1 MKMKQKMGFVQI
13 QKVRETVF
21 VLCRKLK
28 VEIDGLDFRE
38 LLRTVSVEP
47 SNGLGGLDVG
57 RD

>member
-1 MKMKQKMGFVQI
+1 MKQRMSFVQI

-28 VEIDGLDFRE
+28 VEIAGLDFRE

-57 RD
+57 RV